1 MIFDDLNDDNFL
13 MYAMKEYNDIQCTDI
28 EEFYDDLK
36 KIKYIKRLFNI
47 YKNNGQLKERL
58 ILNHLIVFYNVFP
71 LQSGTRILFYKIER
85 DFWPML
91 KTFLVFLDRMPETI
105 DSIRGEMIF
114 DDLNEGNFLMYSMK
128 EYNNIQCVDIEEFYD
143 DLKKIKYIKR
153 LFNIYLND
161 GQLKERL
168 ILNHLIVFYNVF
180 PIQAGTRILFYKIEE
195 QFWPML
201 KTFLIFL
208 DRMPDK
214 IESIRGKTILA
225 TDIKLDDG
233 IVTRL
238 RTIKV

>member
-13 MYAMKEYNDIQCTDI
+13 MYAMKEYDDIQCTDI

-47 YKNNGQLKERL
+47 YKN
-58 ILNHLIVFYNVFP
+58 
-71 LQSGTRILFYKIER
+71 T
-85 DFWPML
+85 
-91 KTFLVFLDRMPETI
+91 
-105 DSIRGEMIF
+105 
-114 DDLNEGNFLMYSMK
+114 
-128 EYNNIQCVDIEEFYD
+128 
-143 DLKKIKYIKR
+143 
-153 LFNIYLND
+153 

-180 PIQAGTRILFYKIEE
+180 PIQAGTRILFYKIEKT
-195 QFWPML
+195 FWPML

-208 DRMPDK
+208 DRMPETV
-214 IESIRGKTILA
+214 ESIRGETLRS
-225 TDIKLDDG
+225 TDIQLDDG

>member
-1 MIFDDLNDDNFL
+1 MKFDDLNEGNFL
-13 MYAMKEYNDIQCTDI
+13 MYSMKEYNNIQCIDI

-47 YKNNGQLKERL
+47 YKN
-58 ILNHLIVFYNVFP
+58 
-71 LQSGTRILFYKIER
+71 
-85 DFWPML
+85 
-91 KTFLVFLDRMPETI
+91 
-105 DSIRGEMIF
+105 
-114 DDLNEGNFLMYSMK
+114 
-128 EYNNIQCVDIEEFYD
+128 
-143 DLKKIKYIKR
+143 
-153 LFNIYLND
+153 D

-168 ILNHLIVFYNVF
+168 ILNHLITWYNVF
-180 PIQAGTRILFYKIEE
+180 SIQAGTRILFYKIEE
-195 QFWPML
+195 HFWPML

-214 IESIRGKTILA
+214 IESIKGKTILA

>member
-71 LQSGTRILFYKIER
+71 LL
-85 DFWPML
+85 
-91 KTFLVFLDRMPETI
+91 
-105 DSIRGEMIF
+105 
-114 DDLNEGNFLMYSMK
+114 
-128 EYNNIQCVDIEEFYD
+128 
-143 DLKKIKYIKR
+143 
-153 LFNIYLND
+153 
-161 GQLKERL
+161 
-168 ILNHLIVFYNVF
+168 
-180 PIQAGTRILFYKIEE
+180 AGTRILFYKIEKS
-195 QFWPML
+195 FWPML

-208 DRMPDK
+208 DRMPETVD
-214 IESIRGKTILA
+214 SIRGETIRSN
-225 TDIKLDDG
+225 DIQLDDG

-238 RTIKV
+238 RLIKV

>member
-13 MYAMKEYNDIQCTDI
+13 MYAMKEYDDIQCTDI

-47 YKNNGQLKERL
+47 YKN
-58 ILNHLIVFYNVFP
+58 
-71 LQSGTRILFYKIER
+71 T
-85 DFWPML
+85 
-91 KTFLVFLDRMPETI
+91 
-105 DSIRGEMIF
+105 
-114 DDLNEGNFLMYSMK
+114 
-128 EYNNIQCVDIEEFYD
+128 
-143 DLKKIKYIKR
+143 
-153 LFNIYLND
+153 

-180 PIQAGTRILFYKIEE
+180 PIHAGTRILFYKIEKV
-195 QFWPML
+195 FWPML

-208 DRMPDK
+208 DRMPETVD
-214 IESIRGKTILA
+214 SIRGESIL
-225 TDIKLDDG
+225 TSDIQLDDG

>member
-1 MIFDDLNDDNFL
+1 
-13 MYAMKEYNDIQCTDI
+13 MK
-28 EEFYDDLK
+28 
-36 KIKYIKRLFNI
+36 
-47 YKNNGQLKERL
+47 
-58 ILNHLIVFYNVFP
+58 
-71 LQSGTRILFYKIER
+71 
-85 DFWPML
+85 
-91 KTFLVFLDRMPETI
+91 
-105 DSIRGEMIF
+105 F
-114 DDLNEGNFLMYSMK
+114 DDLNEGNFLMFSMK
-128 EYNNIQCVDIEEFYD
+128 EYNNIQCVDIEEYYD

-208 DRMPDK
+208 ERMPDK
-214 IESIRGKTILA
+214 IESIRGKTILS

>member
-47 YKNNGQLKERL
+47 YKN
-58 ILNHLIVFYNVFP
+58 
-71 LQSGTRILFYKIER
+71 T
-85 DFWPML
+85 
-91 KTFLVFLDRMPETI
+91 
-105 DSIRGEMIF
+105 
-114 DDLNEGNFLMYSMK
+114 
-128 EYNNIQCVDIEEFYD
+128 
-143 DLKKIKYIKR
+143 
-153 LFNIYLND
+153 

-180 PIQAGTRILFYKIEE
+180 PIQSGTRILFYKIEKS
-195 QFWPML
+195 FWPML

-208 DRMPDK
+208 DRMPETID
-214 IESIRGKTILA
+214 SIRGEMIRTS
-225 TDIKLDDG
+225 DIQLDEG

-238 RTIKV
+238 RSIKV

>member
-13 MYAMKEYNDIQCTDI
+13 MFAMKEYNDIQCTDI

-47 YKNNGQLKERL
+47 YKN
-58 ILNHLIVFYNVFP
+58 
-71 LQSGTRILFYKIER
+71 T
-85 DFWPML
+85 
-91 KTFLVFLDRMPETI
+91 
-105 DSIRGEMIF
+105 
-114 DDLNEGNFLMYSMK
+114 
-128 EYNNIQCVDIEEFYD
+128 
-143 DLKKIKYIKR
+143 
-153 LFNIYLND
+153 

-180 PIQAGTRILFYKIEE
+180 PIHAGTRILFYKIEKA
-195 QFWPML
+195 FWPML

-208 DRMPDK
+208 DRMPETV
-214 IESIRGKTILA
+214 ESIRGETLRS
-225 TDIKLDDG
+225 TDIQLDDG

>member
-1 MIFDDLNDDNFL
+1 MKFDDLNEGTFL
-13 MYAMKEYNDIQCTDI
+13 MYSMKEYNNIQCVDI
-28 EEFYDDLK
+28 EEYYDDLK

-47 YKNNGQLKERL
+47 YKN
-58 ILNHLIVFYNVFP
+58 
-71 LQSGTRILFYKIER
+71 
-85 DFWPML
+85 
-91 KTFLVFLDRMPETI
+91 
-105 DSIRGEMIF
+105 
-114 DDLNEGNFLMYSMK
+114 
-128 EYNNIQCVDIEEFYD
+128 
-143 DLKKIKYIKR
+143 
-153 LFNIYLND
+153 D

-168 ILNHLIVFYNVF
+168 ILNHLITWYNVF
-180 PIQAGTRILFYKIEE
+180 SIQAGTRILFYKIEE
-195 QFWPML
+195 HFWPML